1 MSCSLQHLA
10 GRLRAAYG
18 LQAHTLFVHWNR
30 RGLELQVFSE
40 CGTVLEPKAEVPFET
55 LLQLLDDTLFLLG
68 IDWHVLPPYAAAEDD
83 PLLPWDL
90 TPDELRGQ
98 GASTGGGPG
107 TAAA

>member
-1 MSCSLQHLA
+1 MSVSVPHLA

-30 RGLELQVFSE
+30 QGLGLQVFSE
-40 CGTVLEPKAEVPFET
+40 CGTVLEPRKEVPFET
-55 LLQLLDDTLFLLG
+55 LLGLLDDTVFLFG
-68 IDWHVLPPYAAAEDD
+68 IDWHVLPPDVAAEDD

-90 TPDELRGQ
+90 MPDEWPVQ
-98 GASTGGGPG
+98 GASTGGAPG